1 MSSLI
6 KLEKLIIE
14 DNWGLIQIIPKKKI
28 EINKII
34 NRRDILNIVSNE
46 KDNKMYNNINN
57 NNQVINL
64 INENNYSN

>member
-34 NRRDILNIVSNE
+34 SKRDILNIVSNE
-46 KDNKMYNNINN
+46 TDNKMYNNINN

-64 INENNYSN
+64 IKENN